1 MKPTWILFADASNA
15 RLYQSQAPAHDLSL
29 LRELSHPESRA
40 KEMDLVSD
48 QPGRVRQSRSSARPA
63 LEYTPHRKVEADRF
77 ARQLADV
84 LERGLDEGAYDRL
97 ILVAAPESLGRLRRQ
112 LSERVSARIV
122 AEVEK
127 DYLHLEPREL
137 RERLREQLE
146 APRSPGSGLS

>member
-15 RLYQSQAPAHDLSL
+15 RLYQSQAPGRDLSL

-40 KEMDLVSD
+40 KGMGLGTDP
-48 QPGRVRQSRSSARPA
+48 PGRGR
-63 LEYTPHRKVEADRF
+63 
-77 ARQLADV
+77 
-84 LERGLDEGAYDRL
+84 EGGTSCRL

-137 RERLREQLE
+137 
-146 APRSPGSGLS
+146 